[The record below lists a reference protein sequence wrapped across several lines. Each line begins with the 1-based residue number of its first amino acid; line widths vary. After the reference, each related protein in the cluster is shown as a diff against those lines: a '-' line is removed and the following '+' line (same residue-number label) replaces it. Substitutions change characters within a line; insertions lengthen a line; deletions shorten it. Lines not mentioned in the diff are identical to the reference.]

1 MYHLVI
7 FAAQTNPSLVHRS
20 IDVEYGYGIDARTL
34 GPSMIKHVLE
44 KVGFNV
50 QIINFV
56 HTANEQT
63 LREIFKKYVTSDTVV
78 GISTTFITAN
88 HGIKDTLF
96 TKILFEKR
104 NQIGFK
110 ILLGG
115 TFPAAISDIYKP
127 DYVISGYAENKVI
140 DLFNSIFNKGISRK
154 VYNWD
159 INTCDHKWSDNDFI
173 QPGETLPLENNRGCI
188 FKCKFC
194 RYELTGKKKGEYLRN
209 MDLIRAELVDNYDK
223 HGTTNYML
231 TDDTFNDDL
240 YKLGLWNDMISSLP
254 FKIQYSSYARLD
266 LFHRFPQSA
275 RDVCDTGFRGAMF
288 GIESFDPRA
297 AKAIGKAWSAKHAKE
312 FIPVIYNDI
321 FKKNVYMQINFII
334 GLPYETIHSINNTM
348 TWLEE
353 NRHNY
358 HRAQLNPLTLQPNKV
373 GQEAAT
379 SEFDREYQKYGYQF
393 LNADSEN
400 DVRRNFWT
408 SPTMNA
414 HKAFTIAQEWFE
426 KHKDQIKSGVWE
438 AFTYLNFTSLDQIF
452 EKSEEEIVNNP
463 EFRFK
468 KNQFYKNYF
477 TDVLK

>member
-7 FAAQTNPSLVHRS
+7 FASPANPSLQFRS
-20 IDVEYGYGIDARTL
+20 IGDEYGAGIDGRTL

-44 KVGFNV
+44 KVGFKV

-56 HTANEQT
+56 HRADEHT
-63 LREIFKKYVTSDTVV
+63 LNEIFKKYVTSDTVV
-78 GISTTFITAN
+78 GISTTFLVSN
-88 HGIKDTLF
+88 HGIQDTLF
-96 TKILFEKR
+96 TRVLLEKR

-110 ILLGG
+110 MLLGG
-115 TFPAAISDIYKP
+115 TNPGAISDLYKP

-154 VYNWD
+154 VYNWN
-159 INTCDHKWSDNDFI
+159 IGTCDHKWSANDFV

-194 RYELTGKKKGEYLRN
+194 AYPLVGKKKGEYLRS
-209 MDLIRAELVDNYDK
+209 MDLIREELVDNYDK

-275 RDVCDTGFRGAMF
+275 RDVYDTGFRGTIF
-288 GIESFDPRA
+288 GIESFNTLA
-297 AKAIGKAWSAKHAKE
+297 ANAIGKAWSAKHAKE
-312 FIPVIYNDI
+312 FIPIINNDI
-321 FKKNVYMQINFII
+321 FKKNVFTQINFIV
-334 GLPYETIHSINNTM
+334 GLPYETEESINNTFD
-348 TWLEE
+348 WLKE

-358 HRAQLNPLTLQPNKV
+358 HRAQLHPLYMHPDRV
-373 GQEAAT
+373 GQQDTFT
-379 SEFDREYQKYGYQF
+379 SEFDREYQKYEYTF
-393 LNADSEN
+393 PNPN
-400 DVRRNFWT
+400 DQMFWV
-408 SPTMNA
+408 SPTMNFY
-414 HKAFTIAQEWFE
+414 KACQISQNWFE
-426 KHKDQIKSGVWE
+426 KNKDQNKSATWK
-438 AFTYLNFTSLDQIF
+438 AFTYLNFASYDQLL
-452 EKSEEEIVNNP
+452 EKSEKQIIDDP

-477 TDVLK
+477 MDVLK